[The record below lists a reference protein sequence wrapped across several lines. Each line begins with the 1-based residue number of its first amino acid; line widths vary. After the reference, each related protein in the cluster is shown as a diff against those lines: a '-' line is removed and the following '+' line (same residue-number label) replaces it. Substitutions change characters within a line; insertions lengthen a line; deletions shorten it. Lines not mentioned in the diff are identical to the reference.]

1 MERILARNRSA
12 LYPIVIAGNV
22 TEQERYAA
30 DELRYYLERMTSA
43 PFTITTEPRE
53 KGMLAIGHGAA
64 ACLGVNDRSLGD
76 DGFLVK
82 TTGSSLAVIGGK
94 RGVIYGVYELLE
106 RLGCRFF
113 TATCEK
119 IPTSPLLALPDMET
133 RQIPVLEYRDHNYYE
148 FTQYSR
154 FAVKMR
160 LNGHFSPIREKHG
173 GSNRYVWFC
182 HTFDL
187 LVPTELYADTHPEYY
202 ALIGGVRKTQ
212 KHCTQ
217 LCLTNPDVLEISI
230 ASVREALKANPE
242 ARIISITQNDWGES
256 CQCDACRAADEEEH
270 SPSGTLLRF
279 VNAIAQRLATETAKL
294 MKATDPSLELVACG
308 SSGLTMG
315 TFGAWEHTVLR
326 HAYDQVEYIS
336 LHSYYGNYE
345 ANTALYLAKS
355 RELDSYIEGVAAIC
369 DAVKAERHSEKTIY
383 LSLDEW
389 NVWYRSG
396 GSENSVE
403 HWQVA
408 PPIVEDVYNFE
419 DALMIGCLLLAIL
432 RHADR
437 VKMACL
443 AQLVNVIAP
452 IMTEPNGPAWAQTI
466 YYPFQQASRYGR
478 GVVLRPF
485 VESPTYDVAHLKAVP
500 YVEALG
506 IWNEEKG
513 ELTVFAVNRSE
524 TEPAELEID
533 LSEFPAY
540 GFAEHLVM
548 AGSDK
553 YAVNTA
559 ADPYAVVPS
568 ADGKTVVNGDTANA
582 ALPPFS
588 WNVIRF
594 EKK

>member
-1 MERILARNRSA
+1 MKATIRLNKTACIGEVDKRVFGSFIEHLGRAVYGGIYEPGHPTADDMGFRQDVLDMVRALDVPIIRYPGGNFVSGYRWEDGVGPKEKRPRRLDLAWKCIEPNQVGTDEFQEWAKR
-12 LYPIVIAGNV
+12 AGSDVMMAVNLG
-22 TEQERYAA
+22 TR
-30 DELRYYLERMTSA
+30 
-43 PFTITTEPRE
+43 
-53 KGMLAIGHGAA
+53 GAEDA
-64 ACLGVNDRSLGD
+64 QR
-76 DGFLVK
+76 LVEYCNFPG
-82 TTGSSLAVIGGK
+82 GSSLSDWRRENGFENPFGFKVWCLGNEMDGPWQVGAK
-94 RGVIYGVYELLE
+94 TAEEYG
-106 RLGCRFF
+106 
-113 TATCEK
+113 
-119 IPTSPLLALPDMET
+119 
-133 RQIPVLEYRDHNYYE
+133 
-148 FTQYSR
+148 
-154 FAVKMR
+154 
-160 LNGHFSPIREKHG
+160 
-173 GSNRYVWFC
+173 
-182 HTFDL
+182 
-187 LVPTELYADTHPEYY
+187 
-202 ALIGGVRKTQ
+202 
-212 KHCTQ
+212 
-217 LCLTNPDVLEISI
+217 
-230 ASVREALKANPE
+230 
-242 ARIISITQNDWGES
+242 
-256 CQCDACRAADEEEH
+256 
-270 SPSGTLLRF
+270 
-279 VNAIAQRLATETAKL
+279 RLATETAKL
-294 MKATDPSLELVACG
+294 MKATDPSLELVVCG

-326 HAYDQVEYIS
+326 HAYDQVDYIS

-369 DAVKAERHSEKTIY
+369 DAVKAERHSEKTMY

-478 GVVLRPF
+478 GVVLHPF

-513 ELTVFAVNRSE
+513 ELTIFAVNRSE
-524 TEPAELEID
+524 TEPAKLEID
-533 LSEFPAY
+533 LSEFSAY

-548 AGSDK
+548 AGFDK

-568 ADGKTVVNGDTANA
+568 ADGKTVVNGDTADA
-582 ALPPFS
+582 ALLPFS

>member
-12 LYPIVIAGNV
+12 LYPIVIAENA

-64 ACLGVNDRSLGD
+64 ACLGVDDRSLGD

-279 VNAIAQRLATETAKL
+279 VNAIAQRLAPEFPDVLFDTFAYMYTRPVPVITKPAPNVCVRLCSIEACFSHPFETCDAARGVRRPDGSLSSFIQDLRDWGNWCSRVYIWDYTTSFAYYPSPFPNWRTLQPNMQAFVKNNVKGVFEQANGASRGGTDFNELRAYVIAKL
-294 MKATDPSLELVACG
+294 LWDADTDV
-308 SSGLTMG
+308 
-315 TFGAWEHTVLR
+315 
-326 HAYDQVEYIS
+326 
-336 LHSYYGNYE
+336 
-345 ANTALYLAKS
+345 
-355 RELDSYIEGVAAIC
+355 
-369 DAVKAERHSEKTIY
+369 ERHIQEFTDYFYGAAAPYIRDYITLLCDTAEKENIHIGYNDLTNGPLY
-383 LSLDEW
+383 RAEVLEQLDNLMEQAEKAVAGDPLRLWRVGKARLSIRYVRMKNRAML
-389 NVWYRSG
+389 
-396 GSENSVE
+396 
-403 HWQVA
+403 
-408 PPIVEDVYNFE
+408 EDVYDPDE
-419 DALMIGCLLLAIL
+419 I
-432 RHADR
+432 
-437 VKMACL
+437 
-443 AQLVNVIAP
+443 
-452 IMTEPNGPAWAQTI
+452 
-466 YYPFQQASRYGR
+466 
-478 GVVLRPF
+478 
-485 VESPTYDVAHLKAVP
+485 
-500 YVEALG
+500 
-506 IWNEEKG
+506 
-513 ELTVFAVNRSE
+513 NRFFS
-524 TEPAELEID
+524 D
-533 LSEFPAY
+533 WQAY
-540 GFAEHLVM
+540 GLTRLEEWVSRETTHKALLRGMWRGTDFYSHWTGE
-548 AGSDK
+548 
-553 YAVNTA
+553 
-559 ADPYAVVPS
+559 
-568 ADGKTVVNGDTANA
+568 GDEE
-582 ALPPFS
+582 L
-588 WNVIRF
+588 
-594 EKK
+594 